1 MPDNEFWDFYWESRL
16 RPMENLGKR
25 QAILAASRLIRDWRQ
40 THAQPARVLELGC
53 GEAQV
58 VGALLD
64 AHLDQCDTRQTA
76 GVDYNAASLA
86 QCRRDY
92 PFLKFLEGDI
102 TDPDFIA
109 GLGRYDLVLLV
120 NALHEVFS
128 ASMSPELGEVDVPV
142 AKARV
147 EDALASAV
155 QRLVVGG
162 WLLLFDGLEP
172 PGDVRAEIAIR
183 FADSAALADFEMFA
197 RQYQPFKIAYRR
209 QAPFGAIL
217 SRRDFARYVTKSIF
231 LRKSLWQKE
240 QKESYQYFTEEE
252 FRACFA
258 RQGLRIVE
266 LQTLTV
272 DGEKWRS
279 LVEIETPGEDFPQE
293 HILILAQRGD
303 QSAD

>member
-1 MPDNEFWDFYWESRL
+1 MPDDAEFWDFYWESRL
-16 RPMENLGKR
+16 RPLENLGKR
-25 QAILAASRLIRDWRQ
+25 QAILTASRLIRGWRH

-64 AHLDQCDTRQTA
+64 AHADLCDTRQAA
-76 GVDYNAASLA
+76 GVDYNPASLA

-92 PFLKFLEGDI
+92 PALKFLEGDI
-102 TDPDFIA
+102 TDPA
-109 GLGRYDLVLLV
+109 LMGGLGQYDLVLLV
-120 NALHEVFS
+120 NTLHEVFS
-128 ASMSPELGEVDVPV
+128 STISPELGGVDVPA

-147 EDALASAV
+147 EAALAGAV
-155 QRLVVGG
+155 ERLAPGG

-172 PGDVRAEIAIR
+172 PGDATAQIAIR
-183 FADSAALADFEMFA
+183 FTDSAVLADFEMFA

-209 QAPFGAIL
+209 QGALRVVI
-217 SRRDFARYVTKSIF
+217 SRHDFARYVTKSIF
-231 LRKSLWQKE
+231 FRKPLWQKE
-240 QKESYQYFTEEE
+240 QKESYQYFTEDE
-252 FRACFA
+252 FRAAFT

-279 LVEIETPGEDFPQE
+279 LVEVETPGEDFPVE
-293 HILILAQRGD
+293 HILILAQR
-303 QSAD
+303 SA